1 MRKQVSGADHL
12 YSLLNAPWLQSLLK
26 IYECLQLHLS
36 NSPEPYLTYASGLS
50 HQMMVDLQGLANPS
64 TEATELYRLLRNPH
78 LQALLS
84 SHDMVAQKDFNP
96 VLPPLPDD
104 LPNEEEAMR
113 IVCLVKNNQ
122 PLGATIKKNEVT
134 GEIFVAR
141 VIHGGLADRSGLL
154 NMGDKLVEVNWQ
166 PVAGMDP
173 EQIIEILTQSQGTIM
188 FKLVPMSDKPVNTPV
203 KLYMRAMVDYCPQ
216 HDPAIPCADAGVVF
230 HKGNVLE
237 VVDQTDALWWQARK
251 LPSTSAFAG
260 LIPSA
265 ELLKR
270 KQKDFWWS
278 PPLLTQ
284 TCIEICEWKIVMRKL
299 LNLVAGFRRS
309 LRLCRRKLASLLHQ
323 SRDNHYPSSSHSAL
337 THPYEEVV
345 LYQRRMQDKHRLVVL
360 VGSSGVGVNELRR
373 RLIERQ
379 PKIFQGPVPHTTR
392 PPKSYEEPGREYHF
406 IKNEQFE
413 NMADTQR
420 FLEYAEYKGHL
431 YGTSF
436 DGIRDV
442 LDKGMICI
450 VDIEPHAIP
459 SIRTQE
465 FRPYII
471 FVKPPSCARMRKT
484 RKNAQIITNY
494 FVNRP
499 FKEED
504 FQEIEEAAKKM
515 EAQYGHFFDHVLVND
530 GLQDSCEQ
538 LLWVTRRAQDDPQW
552 VPAAWLQPTG
562 QS

>member
-1 MRKQVSGADHL
+1 IH
-12 YSLLNAPWLQSLLK
+12 QS
-26 IYECLQLHLS
+26 CLI
-36 NSPEPYLTYASGLS
+36 PE
-50 HQMMVDLQGLANPS
+50 Q
-64 TEATELYRLLRNPH
+64 
-78 LQALLS
+78 
-84 SHDMVAQKDFNP
+84 
-96 VLPPLPDD
+96 
-104 LPNEEEAMR
+104 
-113 IVCLVKNNQ
+113 
-122 PLGATIKKNEVT
+122 
-134 GEIFVAR
+134 

-270 KQKDFWWS
+270 WAEES
-278 PPLLTQ
+278 VHS
-284 TCIEICEWKIVMRKL
+284 TCITSRCVTFFILNSAL
-299 LNLVAGFRRS
+299 LKRD
-309 LRLCRRKLASLLHQ
+309 Q
-323 SRDNHYPSSSHSAL
+323 DNHYPSSSHSAL

-406 IKNEQFE
+406 IKKEQFE

>member
-1 MRKQVSGADHL
+1 VVEELKVSMRKQVSGADHL

-26 IYECLQLHLS
+26 
-36 NSPEPYLTYASGLS
+36 
-50 HQMMVDLQGLANPS
+50 
-64 TEATELYRLLRNPH
+64 
-78 LQALLS
+78 ALLS

-270 KQKDFWWS
+270 WAEES
-278 PPLLTQ
+278 VHS
-284 TCIEICEWKIVMRKL
+284 TCITSRCVTFFI
-299 LNLVAGFRRS
+299 LNSEDMMAIDEKCVETGLRSLAVAAGFRRS

-406 IKNEQFE
+406 IKKEQFE